1 MIFKQGLSEEDRQL
15 NHCKGVEGAVK
26 LIMVDVLQHCLGK
39 QVRQDHQHCA
49 GTIIKILTATLQL
62 KNHHFFLPRPVN
74 V

>member
-1 MIFKQGLSEEDRQL
+1 MIFKQSLSDEDRQL
-15 NHCKGVEGAVK
+15 NSCKGVEGAVK

-49 GTIIKILTATLQL
+49 GTININCNFTTQKSSL
-62 KNHHFFLPRPVN
+62 FFLPRPVN